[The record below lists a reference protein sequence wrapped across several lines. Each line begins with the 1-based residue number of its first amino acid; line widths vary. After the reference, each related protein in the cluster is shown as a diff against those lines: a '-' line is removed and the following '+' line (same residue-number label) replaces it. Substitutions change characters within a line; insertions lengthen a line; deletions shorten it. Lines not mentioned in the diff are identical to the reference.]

1 MSQFSKIIVPLIE
14 PKFKP
19 VDFTDKAGFV
29 GCYTADPDKPS
40 SEKEFFVVFNNNI
53 RNEYSE
59 DLSIRLSR
67 SLNIKRTYVKRVNN
81 IPYYIYSFYVKP
93 ELKKYYNGI
102 CYLTANQKLKVS
114 NFWTKSD
121 DLVNKLLSNTVL
133 HLSVNNNM
141 PIADYQ
147 STYRDIRWLVTEK
160 GKQSQK

>member
-19 VDFTDKAGFV
+19 IDFTDKTGFI
-29 GCYTADPDKPS
+29 GCYTTDPDKPS

-67 SLNIKRTYVKRVNN
+67 SLNIKRTYVKRVDN
-81 IPYYIYSFYVKP
+81 IPYYEYSFYVKP

-102 CYLTANQKLKVS
+102 C
-114 NFWTKSD
+114 
-121 DLVNKLLSNTVL
+121 
-133 HLSVNNNM
+133 
-141 PIADYQ
+141 
-147 STYRDIRWLVTEK
+147 
-160 GKQSQK
+160 